1 MKPDFASEKPLFKP
15 AGRWITITAI
25 VAAMALIG
33 VTLRYLLQL
42 RQPAQTTS
50 TVATSASTQAVSAL
64 GYLKPDGEVI
74 YLSAPTNP
82 TGLSATRVAQLLVSE
97 GDRVKA
103 NQTIAV
109 LDTLESL
116 QAALNQAKEEVEL
129 ARANL
134 ANVRAGVKPGE
145 LEAQEATITQ
155 LQADL
160 EGKIIMQE
168 RAIARLN
175 AELENAQVE
184 HQRYQELFEAGAVTA
199 SQLDAKRL
207 TLETAQK
214 QLEEAEANRT
224 WIETTFEQQ
233 IRAAQATLGQ
243 LAEVRPTDI
252 QVAQAEV
259 ERAIADVVKAEADLK
274 LAYVYAPTDGQILK
288 IHTQTGELIQEQGIV
303 ALGQTEQMTVIA
315 EVYELD
321 IGRVQVGQPATITSP
336 AIPESLHGTVTQ
348 VGLQVNPQQLLS
360 TNPAA
365 DVDRRIVEVKIRLDE
380 ADSQKASGLT
390 NLQVNVVIDI
400 AFLNDL

>member
-1 MKPDFASEKPLFKP
+1 M
-15 AGRWITITAI
+15 TIAAI
-25 VAAMALIG
+25 VAAMSFVG

-42 RQPAQTTS
+42 RQPPQTTS
-50 TVATSASTQAVSAL
+50 TLETSASTQAVSAL

-103 NQTIAV
+103 NQIIAV

-116 QAALNQAKEEVEL
+116 EAALNQAKEEVEL

-134 ANVRAGVKPGE
+134 SNVRAGVKPGE
-145 LEAQEATITQ
+145 LEAQKATITQ

-243 LAEVRPTDI
+243 LAEVRPTDL

-259 ERAIADVVKAEADLK
+259 ERAIADVTKAEADLK

-380 ADSQKASGLT
+380 ADSPKAAGLT

-400 AFLNDL
+400 AVLNQL